1 MSTRPW
7 RIGAAVAAAAITAAS
22 VYLLGPTGATA
33 SSHREAPLV
42 AADPTIDNTDLYA
55 FASPERPG
63 YVTFLANW
71 IPFEE
76 PNGGP
81 NFYPFATDARY
92 NIYVDNNGDAKP
104 DAIFRWTFKNVDN
117 RGGSTFL
124 YNKGPVNS
132 INDPNLLF
140 RQTYTLQ
147 TSFNG
152 APFVTRITDA
162 PVAPSRVGPASMPN
176 YQALRDEAVIT
187 YPGGWKGFAGQADDP
202 FFLDLRVFDLL
213 YGGNLSEV
221 GQDTLAGYNVNTI
234 GLQVPFK
241 DVALNGDASRNPVI
255 GVWST
260 TERQRVRAPDGT
272 SSGDWVQV
280 SRLGNPLVNEAVIP
294 ASLKDAFNALSPD
307 KDATIPAVVARVTN
321 PEVPQ
326 LIQAIYNLP
335 APPAPRNDLVEI
347 FLTGVTT
354 KAGGPIK
361 ADLNSQL
368 NNADVDAKRFQPSE
382 MLRLNLT
389 TPVSQTPQRLGVLA
403 GDVQGFPNGR
413 RLTDDVV
420 DIALQALEGAAQ
432 TGKIV
437 DAISAGDKV
446 DANDNPFTG
455 TFPYVALP
463 NVGAV
468 NGGKAN
474 AAANGIP
481 PVMKPD
487 VSASPAA
494 SHTEDGSPMLPIVAT
509 SAGFVAAA
517 GLFAGFMFWW
527 RKYKTSHDLIQKDS

>member
-1 MSTRPW
+1 
-7 RIGAAVAAAAITAAS
+7 
-22 VYLLGPTGATA
+22 
-33 SSHREAPLV
+33 
-42 AADPTIDNTDLYA
+42 
-55 FASPERPG
+55 
-63 YVTFLANW
+63 
-71 IPFEE
+71 
-76 PNGGP
+76 
-81 NFYPFATDARY
+81 
-92 NIYVDNNGDAKP
+92 
-104 DAIFRWTFKNVDN
+104 
-117 RGGSTFL
+117 
-124 YNKGPVNS
+124 
-132 INDPNLLF
+132 
-140 RQTYTLQ
+140 
-147 TSFNG
+147 
-152 APFVTRITDA
+152 
-162 PVAPSRVGPASMPN
+162 
-176 YQALRDEAVIT
+176 
-187 YPGGWKGFAGQADDP
+187 
-202 FFLDLRVFDLL
+202 
-213 YGGNLSEV
+213 
-221 GQDTLAGYNVNTI
+221 VNTI

-280 SRLGNPLVNEAVIP
+280 SRLGNPLVNEAVMP

-347 FLTGVTT
+347 FLTGITT